1 MRVDKWDPEAY
12 QDLQEQGEDVEGEAL
27 EGLQDQLDQVASLAH
42 LEGEACLEVMALQVP
57 RVKMETEESLV
68 HQGPRAK
75 GEMLVDPELQV
86 CRVLEDS
93 REEEV

>member
-1 MRVDKWDPEAY
+1 MDKWDPEAC
-12 QDLQEQGEDVEGEAL
+12 QDLQEQGEDVEEEAL
-27 EGLQDQLDQVASLAH
+27 EDQQDQLDQVASLAH
-42 LEGEACLEVMALQVP
+42 LEGEVCLEVMALQVL

-68 HQGPRAK
+68 QRGPRAK
-75 GEMLVDPELQV
+75 GEMLVDLELQV